1 MPRWER
7 TIDVDAPA
15 SATWDLLG
23 DPTSVPRWYPKYE
36 TADVVGGQRILRRA
50 DGGELVETL
59 DARDDDARRLSYS
72 VVSGAPV
79 SSYHATFEVQE
90 REGGSRVGKLSE
102 TTLCPSPITPWQV
115 PHTISKRSFPWAK
128 SSGVRGMGTWVRS

>member
-1 MPRWER
+1 MPRWQR

-15 SATWDLLG
+15 SATWDLVG

-36 TADVVGGQRILRRA
+36 TADVSGGQRILRNA

-59 DARDDDARRLSYS
+59 GDRDDDARRYSYS
-72 VVSGAPV
+72 VISGAPV

-90 REGGSRVGKLSE
+90 REGGSRVVWTVDAE
-102 TTLCPSPITPWQV
+102 PSDPSVDLEARLV
-115 PHTISKRSFPWAK
+115 PTQEAALGRIKEIVEAGR
-128 SSGVRGMGTWVRS
+128 

>member
-15 SATWDLLG
+15 SSTWDLVG

-36 TADVVGGQRILRRA
+36 TADVSGGQRILRNA

-59 DARDDDARRLSYS
+59 DDRDDAARRYSYS
-72 VVSGAPV
+72 VISGAPV
-79 SSYHATFEVQE
+79 SSYHASFEVQD
-90 REGGSRVGKLSE
+90 REGGSRVVWTVE
-102 TTLCPSPITPWQV
+102 AEPSDPAVDLEARLV
-115 PHTISKRSFPWAK
+115 PTQEAALQRIKEIVE
-128 SSGVRGMGTWVRS
+128 GG

>member
-1 MPRWER
+1 MPRWQR
-7 TIDVDAPA
+7 SIDVDAPA
-15 SATWDLLG
+15 SATWDLVG

-36 TADVVGGQRILRRA
+36 TADVAGSQRVLRNA

-59 DARDDDARRLSYS
+59 DDRDDDARRYAYS

-90 REGGSRVGKLSE
+90 REGGSRVVWTVEAEPDDPSVDLEARLVPTQEDALRRIKEIVESE
-102 TTLCPSPITPWQV
+102 
-115 PHTISKRSFPWAK
+115 A
-128 SSGVRGMGTWVRS
+128 